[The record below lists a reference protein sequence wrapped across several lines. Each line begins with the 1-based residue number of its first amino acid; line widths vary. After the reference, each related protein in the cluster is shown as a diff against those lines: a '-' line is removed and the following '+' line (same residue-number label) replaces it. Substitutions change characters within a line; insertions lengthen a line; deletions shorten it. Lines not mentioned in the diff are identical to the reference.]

1 MTRRPSGRASKACRP
16 TWPGSASTR
25 WWASPSR
32 PCPPSRWT
40 AGRFLFTN
48 ANTPYIYNTRCLNTL
63 ELYVDNIFVVNQQMT
78 LDQAAQETVNPPWPT
93 LKSLKLGG
101 MVGGH
106 LFCGIFWPPCFR
118 WQQEQCWSISWKV
131 VSTSGFS
138 ATVFMKIRFVYLYCC
153 HTFCSHICAQQA
165 FREWCVCCYCLLI
178 LTFSSDLCVTGAL
191 SDGRLCRRLAP
202 AQPDASACRFLLW
215 EVRSHWGGAQFPTLN
230 PTTTIFCFI
239 FTLQIIGSLMIK
251 LIQSFFLLVQSLPS
265 LRFLGILSEWV
276 FDNNTGGKK
285 SGIFWT

>member
-1 MTRRPSGRASKACRP
+1 
-16 TWPGSASTR
+16 
-25 WWASPSR
+25 
-32 PCPPSRWT
+32 
-40 AGRFLFTN
+40 
-48 ANTPYIYNTRCLNTL
+48 
-63 ELYVDNIFVVNQQMT
+63 
-78 LDQAAQETVNPPWPT
+78 
-93 LKSLKLGG
+93 
-101 MVGGH
+101 
-106 LFCGIFWPPCFR
+106 
-118 WQQEQCWSISWKV
+118 
-131 VSTSGFS
+131 
-138 ATVFMKIRFVYLYCC
+138 MKIRFVYLYCC

-178 LTFSSDLCVTGAL
+178 MTFSSDLCVTGAL

-276 FDNNTGGKK
+276 FDNNTGGQKIWHFLDLILNFCVFLLTIFCTK
-285 SGIFWT
+285 SIQKVLWNIWYYHLKWLEMLYLAISWCYGSKNILWIQSVLGLLGLWVGVPGLLNKIVDFGGPKWHLES